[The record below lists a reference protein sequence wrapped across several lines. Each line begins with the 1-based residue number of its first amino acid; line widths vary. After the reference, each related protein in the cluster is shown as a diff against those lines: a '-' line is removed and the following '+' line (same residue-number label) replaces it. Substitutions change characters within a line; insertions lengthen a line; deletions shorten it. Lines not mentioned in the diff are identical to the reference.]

1 MIRQQPNCEVANAAG
16 QAVGGW
22 NPAWGAIPR
31 GRAGAGAA
39 CGSALNTSQFG
50 ATSSSTGLPNYT
62 VKLRNLQDQINSMW
76 KNPRPTV
83 GKIVFVTDGT
93 FNVYSTN
100 YDASG
105 SILQLN
111 RFVHNDRRNVLYVDG
126 RVESKGLNDLRVC
139 EGDNAAGPYWR
150 VIFSN

>member
-1 MIRQQPNCEVANAAG
+1 LI
-16 QAVGGW
+16 
-22 NPAWGAIPR
+22 
-31 GRAGAGAA
+31 
-39 CGSALNTSQFG
+39 
-50 ATSSSTGLPNYT
+50 SSSTGLPNYT

>member
-1 MIRQQPNCEVANAAG
+1 MEKSAPNH
-16 QAVGGW
+16 
-22 NPAWGAIPR
+22 
-31 GRAGAGAA
+31 
-39 CGSALNTSQFG
+39 
-50 ATSSSTGLPNYT
+50 
-62 VKLRNLQDQINSMW
+62 
-76 KNPRPTV
+76 
-83 GKIVFVTDGT
+83 GKIRYVTDGT
-93 FNVYSTN
+93 FSIYSTN
-100 YDASG
+100 YDADY